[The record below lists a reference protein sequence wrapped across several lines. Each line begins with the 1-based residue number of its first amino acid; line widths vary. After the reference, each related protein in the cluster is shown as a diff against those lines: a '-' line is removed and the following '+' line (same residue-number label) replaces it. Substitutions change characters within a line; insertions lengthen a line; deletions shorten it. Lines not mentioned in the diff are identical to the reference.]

1 MTCRAAV
8 EEEGLAGRPR
18 RFDRGFPS
26 TARWLVSSIF
36 NDGAALSRN
45 VHAKQ
50 LQRVVYAIPE
60 NALEKKL
67 RQFFPCVMVRERT
80 KAPYCSLSVRD
91 DGC

>member
-1 MTCRAAV
+1 MEIRGPDLEAAAGV
-8 EEEGLAGRPR
+8 EAKSRRVVPRQKKGLAGRPR

-60 NALEKKL
+60 NALSAS
-67 RQFFPCVMVRERT
+67 R
-80 KAPYCSLSVRD
+80 
-91 DGC
+91 